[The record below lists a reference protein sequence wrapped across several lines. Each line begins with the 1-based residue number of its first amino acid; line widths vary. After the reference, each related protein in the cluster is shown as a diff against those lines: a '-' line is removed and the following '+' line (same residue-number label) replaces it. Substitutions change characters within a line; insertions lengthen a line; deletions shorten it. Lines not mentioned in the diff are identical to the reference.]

1 MLKDKFRRYT
11 SSSKDPPPLNLS
23 STIKC
28 LVNSVNKKQQQNAI
42 GFGITSQFS
51 ISSLSSWLFID
62 TKCVLLDFICNWSDF
77 RQIYLFAT
85 LLICRVTDILDVGKV
100 YSALALE
107 MKQSSSLCMDTNMK
121 KQLRHCKVTCFCKSH
136 LKFMKWKCLSL
147 KKKHF
152 FQDIRKSF
160 VNPFSILHMR
170 VWNCLLS
177 KQKQK
182 LSPCFCVAY
191 FFLTIVS
198 LC

>member
-77 RQIYLFAT
+77 RQISFCYFVDL
-85 LLICRVTDILDVGKV
+85 
-100 YSALALE
+100 
-107 MKQSSSLCMDTNMK
+107 QSN
-121 KQLRHCKVTCFCKSH
+121 
-136 LKFMKWKCLSL
+136 W
-147 KKKHF
+147 HF
-152 FQDIRKSF
+152 GCGESIQC
-160 VNPFSILHMR
+160 FSIGNEAKFISMHGYKHEKTITSLQS
-170 VWNCLLS
+170 NL
-177 KQKQK
+177 
-182 LSPCFCVAY
+182 
-191 FFLTIVS
+191 FL
-198 LC
+198 